1 MPELA
6 PDTVLQNRY
15 RILKKINKGGVGIVY
30 KAHDDVLSC
39 YVTVKNNYLQGD
51 KDDESMSLEFKEEL
65 SNAFKSEARLLA
77 NIRHPMIPRVID
89 YFEEVGT
96 HYLVMDFIEGDD
108 LLQQLE
114 KRGRRPFNIEDVA
127 IWADNLL
134 EILEKLHSNDPPIIH
149 RDIKPDNIKISP
161 QNTVVL
167 LDFGLAK
174 GSAGTMSYV
183 TTTWI
188 TGASQWSPPEQV
200 IDDETNKIEID
211 CQSDLYALAATLWTL
226 LTGKLPP
233 RANNRERALLKNEK
247 DPLELASKFNSHVS
261 TAISE
266 ILNKAMEIEKKNR
279 FKSAKEMRLA
289 LTAAFDIPR
298 VAAEEKHK
306 LEAEKKLRQIIEKE
320 LRDILWNENERIRE
334 TARRELSE
342 AKKYYDEK
350 IEKMGL
356 IVNPALE
363 EVKRWKSKAEQ
374 AISENDELKEVY
386 VTEIETLKFENEKL
400 KKTINTSTDNSKG
413 INFELQKDIEEQG
426 ENHPLVKK
434 FLTDAHERWKEQ
446 QIKDNTQTDELNPE
460 SQIDEVES
468 GNNKTDSDYDEEEHS
483 SLLRGVMEDLR
494 SWKEK
499 TKTWFVKTKI
509 YNPPEPPQTPT
520 HTKNIKRHFVRN
532 LVLITTIAF
541 VLIVSGFVIYKVIRV
556 IDLARNNNAQQQDNN
571 FKTLAE
577 KPPDGM
583 VKIRGGSFKMGYN
596 KGQQD
601 EQPEHTETVEGFY
614 IDRTEVTQQQYNQYI
629 TTNGYPPPLDWE
641 DGKMPIGKEN
651 YPITGI
657 TWNDAVKYCES
668 QGKRLPD
675 EKEWEFAARCGEK
688 NFLYPWGNEWK
699 EGFANVQNTVLL
711 PVNEF
716 QKEELCF
723 GILGMIGNASE
734 WTDSN
739 YSSLGYGRGKED
751 VNLKVV
757 RGGSC
762 CIAPYQPRATY
773 RDYYQFNKSTQEI
786 GFRCVKEVR

>member
-89 YFEEVGT
+89 YFEEDGT

-233 RANNRERALLKNEK
+233 RANNRERAQLKNEK

-261 TAISE
+261 TAVSE

-279 FKSAKEMRLA
+279 FKSANEMRFA
-289 LTAAFDIPR
+289 LKAAFDIPR

-306 LEAEKKLRQIIEKE
+306 LEAEEKLRQIIEKE
-320 LRDILWNENERIRE
+320 LRDILWNENERVRE

-342 AKKYYDEK
+342 AKKYYEEK

-363 EVKRWKSKAEQ
+363 EVKKWKYKAEQ
-374 AISENDELKEVY
+374 AISENDELKKVY
-386 VTEIETLKFENEKL
+386 VTEIETLKFECEKL
-400 KKTINTSTDNSKG
+400 KKTINTSTDDSKG
-413 INFELQKDIEEQG
+413 IYFELQKDIEEQG
-426 ENHPLVKK
+426 ENHPLVRK
-434 FLTDAHERWKEQ
+434 LLADASERWNEQ
-446 QIKDNTQTDELNPE
+446 QLKVRTPTIELYSE
-460 SQIDEVES
+460 SQNNDVES
-468 GNNKTDSDYDEEEHS
+468 GNYKTDLVNIVTEPPSIDNEVKEEQ
-483 SLLRGVMEDLR
+483 L

-499 TKTWFVKTKI
+499 AKTWFVKPEI
-509 YNPPEPPQTPT
+509 YKPLEPSQTPSDA
-520 HTKNIKRHFVRN
+520 KNIKRHFVRN
-532 LVLITTIAF
+532 LVLITTIALVMIF
-541 VLIVSGFVIYKVIRV
+541 SGFVIYKVIGV
-556 IDLARNNNAQQQDNN
+556 IKLARSNKAQQQNNN

-601 EQPEHTETVEGFY
+601 EQPEHTETVDSFY
-614 IDRTEVTQQQYNQYI
+614 IDRTEVTQQQYGQFI
-629 TTNGYPPPLDWE
+629 IANGHPPPVDWQ
-641 DGKMPIGKEN
+641 DGKMPVGNEN

-668 QGKRLPD
+668 QGKRLPN

-711 PVNEF
+711 PVNEL
-716 QKEELCF
+716 QKEEPCF
-723 GILGMIGNASE
+723 GIFGMIGNASE
-734 WTDSN
+734 WTNSN
-739 YSSLGYGRGKED
+739 YNSSGYSGGKED
-751 VNLKVV
+751 ANLKVV

-762 CIAPYQPRATY
+762 CIAPYQPRATF
-773 RDYYQFNKSTQEI
+773 RDYYQLNKSTQEI
-786 GFRCVKEVR
+786 GFRCVKEVQ

>member
-6 PDTVLQNRY
+6 PDTVLRDRY

-30 KAHDDVLSC
+30 KAHDEVLSG
-39 YVTVKNNYLQGD
+39 YVTVKNNYIQGD
-51 KDDESMSLEFKEEL
+51 TDDESMSSEFKEEL

-89 YFEEVGT
+89 YFEEAGT
-96 HYLVMDFIEGDD
+96 HYLVMDYIEGDD

-114 KRGRRPFNIEDVA
+114 KRGRRPFNIEDVS

-149 RDIKPDNIKISP
+149 RDIKPDNIKISS

-183 TTTWI
+183 TTTWLK
-188 TGASQWSPPEQV
+188 GASQWSPPEQV
-200 IDDETNKIEID
+200 IDDEINQIEID

-233 RANNRERALLKNEK
+233 RANNRERAILKNEK
-247 DPLELASKFNSHVS
+247 DHLELASKFNSHVS

-266 ILNKAMEIEKKNR
+266 ILNKAMEIEKKDR
-279 FKSAKEMRLA
+279 YKSAKEMRLA
-289 LTAAFDIPR
+289 LKAAFDLPR

-306 LEAEKKLRQIIEKE
+306 LEAEKKLRQVIENE
-320 LRDILWNENERIRE
+320 LRDVLWNENERIRE

-342 AKKYYDEK
+342 AKKYYEEK

-374 AISENDELKEVY
+374 ANNENEAQKEVY
-386 VTEIETLKFENEKL
+386 ETEIETLKSECENL
-400 KKTINTSTDNSKG
+400 KKTVNTSAENPEG
-413 INFELQKDIEEQG
+413 MYFELQRQIEEQG
-426 ENHPLVKK
+426 ENHPFVRKLLADAYKK
-434 FLTDAHERWKEQ
+434 WTEE
-446 QIKDNTQTDELNPE
+446 QIKFNKQTIEPYSETHNKV
-460 SQIDEVES
+460 VET
-468 GNNKTDSDYDEEEHS
+468 GNNETDLVDNGTEPAPSGGGEKAKEP
-483 SLLRGVMEDLR
+483 
-494 SWKEK
+494 SWKEYA
-499 TKTWFVKTKI
+499 KTWFVKPTI
-509 YNPPEPPQTPT
+509 YNPLEPDTPQENV
-520 HTKNIKRHFVRN
+520 KNNRPFLKNF
-532 LVLITTIAF
+532 VLITSIA
-541 VLIVSGFVIYKVIRV
+541 VVMIVGVFGIYKVIR
-556 IDLARNNNAQQQDNN
+556 IIESAGNNITANQNNN

-583 VKIRGGSFKMGYN
+583 VKIRGGSFIMGYN

-601 EQPEHTETVEGFY
+601 EQPEHTETVEDFY
-614 IDRTEVTQQQYNQYI
+614 IDRTEVTLQQYNQFI
-629 TTNGYPPPLDWE
+629 TANGYPPPVDWE
-641 DGKMPIGKEN
+641 NGKMPIGKEN

-668 QGKRLPD
+668 QGKRLPK

-711 PVNEF
+711 PINEY

-723 GILGMIGNASE
+723 GIFGMIGNASE

-739 YSSLGYGRGKED
+739 YNSSGYSGGKED
-751 VNLKVV
+751 SNLKVV

-762 CIAPYQPRATY
+762 CIAPYQPRATF
-773 RDYYQFNKSTQEI
+773 RDYYQINKSTPEI
-786 GFRCVKEVR
+786 GFRCVKAVR